1 MNLHNDLLKAKITH
15 NCEQCYMNC
24 TNCSTACNKFHP
36 ENMTEFMD
44 YALECIRGMVEPS
57 KERTL
62 KRYAVRD
69 SRSYN
74 DKVSTLDYYY
84 VLLVNSVL
92 SEIRKGKTD
101 YVYSFEQIK
110 DIMRF
115 ESDISVRYIADAEAY
130 EIRKAG

>member
-15 NCEQCYMNC
+15 NCEQCCMNC
-24 TNCSTACNKFHP
+24 TNCSTACDKFYP

-74 DKVSTLDYYY
+74 DKVATLDYYY

>member
-1 MNLHNDLLKAKITH
+1 MNLHNDLLKARITH
-15 NCEQCYMNC
+15 NCEKCCMNC
-24 TNCSTACNKFHP
+24 INCSTACDKFYP